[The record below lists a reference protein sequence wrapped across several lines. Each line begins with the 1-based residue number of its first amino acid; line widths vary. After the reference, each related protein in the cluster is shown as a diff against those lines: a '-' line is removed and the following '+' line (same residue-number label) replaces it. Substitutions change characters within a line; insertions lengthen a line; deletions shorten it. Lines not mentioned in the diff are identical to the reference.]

1 MEVNMK
7 ILICEDEGSIRAF
20 LKINFERN
28 GFSVVEAE
36 SGEEALR
43 LTELEKP
50 HVVVLDIM
58 LPGIDGYEVC
68 RRLRESHPNIGIIM
82 LTAKGQDTDKIVGLE
97 RGADDYVVKPFNPTE
112 FILRTKA
119 LIRRLEEAKGI
130 KDEGQLLESKGFV
143 MDKYSQTLKKGQE
156 FIELTPKEFAIM
168 KIFLENE
175 GKAFSRDELL
185 NLVWGCDFIGDP
197 KIVDVNMRRLR
208 AKIEDSPSDPQF
220 IETVWGTGY
229 RWGKE

>member
-1 MEVNMK
+1 MK
-7 ILICEDEGSIRAF
+7 ILICEDEASIRAF

-28 GFSVVEAE
+28 GFSVIEAG

-50 HVVVLDIM
+50 HVAVLDVM
-58 LPGIDGYEVC
+58 LPGIDGFEVC
-68 RRLRESHPNIGIIM
+68 RRLRATHPNIGIIM
-82 LTAKGQDTDKIVGLE
+82 LTAKGQDGDKISGLE
-97 RGADDYVVKPFNPTE
+97 KGADDYVVKPFNPTE

-130 KDEGQLLESKGFV
+130 REDSQLLSSKGFT
-143 MDKYSQTLKKGQE
+143 MDKYSQTLKKGE
-156 FIELTPKEFAIM
+156 DTIELTPKEFAIM

-185 NLVWGCDFIGDP
+185 NLVWGYDFVGDP

-208 AKIEDSPSDPQF
+208 AKIEDNASDPQY
-220 IETVWGTGY
+220 IKTVWGTGY

>member
-1 MEVNMK
+1 MK
-7 ILICEDEGSIRAF
+7 ILICEDESSIRAF

-28 GFSVVEAE
+28 GFSVIEAG

-43 LTELEKP
+43 LTKLEKP
-50 HVVVLDIM
+50 HVAVLDVM
-58 LPGIDGYEVC
+58 LPGIDGFEVC
-68 RRLRESHPNIGIIM
+68 RRLRETHPNIGIIM
-82 LTAKGQDTDKIVGLE
+82 LTAKGQDLDKISGLE
-97 RGADDYVVKPFNPTE
+97 HGADDYVVKPFNPTE

-119 LIRRLEEAKGI
+119 LIRRLEDAKGI
-130 KDEGQLLESKGFV
+130 GEEGKLLVSRVFT
-143 MDKYSQTLKKGQE
+143 MDKYSQTLKKGE
-156 FIELTPKEFAIM
+156 EYIELTPKEFAIM

-185 NLVWGCDFIGDP
+185 NLAWGYDFIGDP

-208 AKIEDSPSDPQF
+208 AKIEDNPSEPQY

>member
-1 MEVNMK
+1 MK
-7 ILICEDEGSIRAF
+7 ILICEDESSIRAF

-28 GFSVVEAE
+28 GFSVIEAG

-50 HVVVLDIM
+50 HVAVLDVM
-58 LPGIDGYEVC
+58 LPGIDGFEVC
-68 RRLRESHPNIGIIM
+68 RRLRETHPNIGIIM
-82 LTAKGQDTDKIVGLE
+82 LTAKGQDLDKISGLE
-97 RGADDYVVKPFNPTE
+97 HGADDYVVKPFNPTE

-119 LIRRLEEAKGI
+119 LIRRLEDAKGI
-130 KDEGQLLESKGFV
+130 GEEGKLLVSRVFT
-143 MDKYSQTLKKGQE
+143 MDKYSQTLKKGE
-156 FIELTPKEFAIM
+156 EYIELTPKEFAIM

-185 NLVWGCDFIGDP
+185 NLVWGYDFIGDP

-208 AKIEDSPSDPQF
+208 AKIEDNPSEPQY

>member
-1 MEVNMK
+1 MK

-130 KDEGQLLESKGFV
+130 KDESQLLESKGFI
-143 MDKYSQTLKKGQE
+143 MDKYSQTLKKGQV

-185 NLVWGCDFIGDP
+185 NLVWGYDFIGDP

-208 AKIEDSPSDPQF
+208 AKIEDSPSEPQF

>member
-1 MEVNMK
+1 MK
-7 ILICEDEGSIRAF
+7 ILICEDESSIRAF

-28 GFSVVEAE
+28 GFSVIEAG

-50 HVVVLDIM
+50 HVAVLDVM
-58 LPGIDGYEVC
+58 LPGIDGFEVC
-68 RRLRESHPNIGIIM
+68 RRLRQNHPNIGIIM
-82 LTAKGQDTDKIVGLE
+82 LTAKGQDLDKISGLE
-97 RGADDYVVKPFNPTE
+97 HGADDYVVKPFNPTE

-119 LIRRLEEAKGI
+119 LIRRLEDAKGI
-130 KDEGQLLESKGFV
+130 EEEGKLLVSRVFV
-143 MDKYSQTLKKGQE
+143 MDKYSQTLRKGE
-156 FIELTPKEFAIM
+156 EYIELTPKEFAIM
-168 KIFLENE
+168 KIFMENE

-185 NLVWGCDFIGDP
+185 NLVWGYDFIGDP

-208 AKIEDSPSDPQF
+208 SKIEDNPSEPQY

>member
-1 MEVNMK
+1 MK

-50 HVVVLDIM
+50 HVVVLDVM

-143 MDKYSQTLKKGQE
+143 MDKYSQTLKKGQDY
-156 FIELTPKEFAIM
+156 IELTPKEFAIM

-185 NLVWGCDFIGDP
+185 NLVWGYDFIGDP

-208 AKIEDSPSDPQF
+208 AKIEDSPSEPQF

>member
-1 MEVNMK
+1 MK
-7 ILICEDEGSIRAF
+7 ILICEDESSIRAI

-28 GFSVVEAE
+28 GFSVIEAG

-50 HVVVLDIM
+50 HVAVLDVM
-58 LPGIDGYEVC
+58 LPGIDGFEVC
-68 RRLRESHPNIGIIM
+68 RRIRQTHPNIGIIM
-82 LTAKGQDTDKIVGLE
+82 LTAKGQDLDKISGLE
-97 RGADDYVVKPFNPTE
+97 HGADDYVVKPFNPTE

-119 LIRRLEEAKGI
+119 LIRRLEDAKGI
-130 KDEGQLLESKGFV
+130 EEEGKLLVSRVFV
-143 MDKYSQTLKKGQE
+143 MDKYSQTLRKGE
-156 FIELTPKEFAIM
+156 EYIELTPKEFAIM

-185 NLVWGCDFIGDP
+185 NLVWGYDFIGDP

-208 AKIEDSPSDPQF
+208 SKIEDNPSEPQY

>member
-1 MEVNMK
+1 MK
-7 ILICEDEGSIRAF
+7 ILICEDESSIRAF

-28 GFSVVEAE
+28 GFSVIEAG

-43 LTELEKP
+43 LTELERP
-50 HVVVLDIM
+50 HVAVLDVM
-58 LPGIDGYEVC
+58 LPGIDGFEVC
-68 RRLRESHPNIGIIM
+68 RRIRETHPNIGIIM
-82 LTAKGQDTDKIVGLE
+82 LTAKGQDLDKISGLE
-97 RGADDYVVKPFNPTE
+97 HGADDYVVKPFNPTE

-119 LIRRLEEAKGI
+119 LIRRLEDAKGI
-130 KDEGQLLESKGFV
+130 EDEGKLLVSRVFT
-143 MDKYSQTLKKGQE
+143 MDKYSQTLRKGE
-156 FIELTPKEFAIM
+156 EYIELTPKEFAIM

-185 NLVWGCDFIGDP
+185 NLVWGFDFIGDP

-208 AKIEDSPSDPQF
+208 AKIEDNPSEPQY

>member
-1 MEVNMK
+1 MK
-7 ILICEDEGSIRAF
+7 ILICEDESSIRAF

-28 GFSVVEAE
+28 GFSVIEAG

-50 HVVVLDIM
+50 HVAVLDVM
-58 LPGIDGYEVC
+58 LPGIDGFEVC
-68 RRLRESHPNIGIIM
+68 RRLRQTHPNIGIIM
-82 LTAKGQDTDKIVGLE
+82 LTAKGQDFDKISGLE
-97 RGADDYVVKPFNPTE
+97 HGADDYVVKPFNPTE

-119 LIRRLEEAKGI
+119 LIRRLEDAKGI
-130 KDEGQLLESKGFV
+130 EEEGKLLVSRVFV
-143 MDKYSQTLKKGQE
+143 MDKYSQTLKKE
-156 FIELTPKEFAIM
+156 EEYIELTPKEFAIM
-168 KIFLENE
+168 KIFMENE

-185 NLVWGCDFIGDP
+185 NLVWGYDFIGDP

-208 AKIEDSPSDPQF
+208 SKIEDNPSEPQY